1 VGPRIISYRFI
12 GGENQLHEVEAD
24 TGQLGRSDFRLYGG
38 HRLWV
43 SPELESTYFPDNVP
57 VEVSEQ
63 GNKVRFTAPVEESP
77 PGKSLQK
84 DFEVELASSGS
95 EVSVIHRLTNHN
107 RSAIQL
113 APWAPTMLRPGGKG
127 ILPLPPKAAMD
138 KDHYQ
143 SVGRS
148 RHVVVHRFG
157 RLALGFWH
165 RIHSTKPTLR
175 TNRPVQRTDVRH
187 L

>member
-1 VGPRIISYRFI
+1 MVEKISYRGWKNAYRISNGTVQLTILADVGPRIIAYGFLE
-12 GGENQLHEVEAD
+12 GENILHEVAAD
-24 TGQLGRSDFRLYGG
+24 AGLSGGSEFRLYGG

-43 SPELESTYFPDNVP
+43 SPELERTYFPDNRP

-84 DFEVELASSGS
+84 EFEVELASSGS

-143 SVGRS
+143 SVRRS
-148 RHVVVHRFG
+148 
-157 RLALGFWH
+157 
-165 RIHSTKPTLR
+165 
-175 TNRPVQRTDVRH
+175 
-187 L
+187 